1 MTKYQII
8 RCIGGVLLI
17 AGVLVFIDATLTEYA
32 WNTATSFGV
41 ENTGLTHYLKRAD
54 EFDQQQL
61 IGGFLT
67 VLGAGLTLIPSHTIL
82 QKGNITD
89 DSNSN

>member
-61 IGGFLT
+61 IGGLLA
-67 VLGAGLTLIPSHTIL
+67 VLGAGLTLIPPHTVL
-82 QKGNITD
+82 QKGKN
-89 DSNSN
+89 NS